1 MMVVLFIFPNFKN
14 SSKDHF
20 MKHLRYSIYLLLCL
34 LIAYTAIA
42 QKANSSNVQNSNS
55 AEKARWEKHVAQT
68 TIIRDEWGVPHIYG
82 KTDADAV
89 FGLMYAQCEEN
100 FPQIEKNYLEML
112 GRLQELKENDISV
125 THHEEKIYADLM
137 MKLIQDST
145 DAIKD
150 YNKSPVW
157 FQKLLQAHADG
168 INYYLAKHPNVRP
181 QVITKF
187 KPWYH
192 LMWTDGSVSPTR
204 SGGIKEIDVAKFY
217 GQVKD
222 GDVYNKASSQ
232 NLFDMEDKTLKGSNG
247 FAIAPM
253 HSKSGNAML
262 YINPHVPFY
271 FRSEMHMVSEEGLNV
286 YGAVTWGQLF
296 IYQGFNEHAGW
307 MHTSSY
313 ADVADVYLEK
323 VVKNA
328 SAFTYEYENKQL
340 PIITRVIDVKYYD
353 NGVLKTKLINTYK
366 THHGPVMGSKDGK
379 WLSLHEN
386 NRSLNALIECWT
398 RTKSKNLKD
407 YTTALNLLANNSNN
421 TVYADADG
429 NIAYWHGNFMPK
441 RNDPSFDYTR
451 PVDGTLKATDWNGVH
466 PLNEIVQSINPVN
479 GWLQNCN
486 ATPFTVAGDYSPKAT
501 NYPSYMAPDGENP
514 RGLNAVRLLGTIDKI
529 NLDELIKLGY
539 NKHLTAFDILLPSM
553 ISESRKIQTDTN
565 VERARKNLMTPE
577 LEKALDYLEKW
588 NHDANTNS
596 IAQSIA
602 IMWMSEMNNP
612 NNHFQFSFVPSTEE
626 EGTMMIK
633 RFESINEKEINLKL
647 FCLKNALN
655 NLKATY
661 GSWEIPWGQINR
673 YQRVNPGTNFND
685 SEASIAVAQTSSK
698 YGQLPAFESK
708 IMFSENNSRTTKRYG
723 YSGNSFVAAVSFG
736 KKLEAKTII
745 TGGQS
750 RWANDKHFTDQA
762 QDYIDGNF
770 KTIHFYKED
779 VLAHKVTSYKPGLE
793 R

>member
-1 MMVVLFIFPNFKN
+1 
-14 SSKDHF
+14 
-20 MKHLRYSIYLLLCL
+20 
-34 LIAYTAIA
+34 
-42 QKANSSNVQNSNS
+42 
-55 AEKARWEKHVAQT
+55 
-68 TIIRDEWGVPHIYG
+68 
-82 KTDADAV
+82 
-89 FGLMYAQCEEN
+89 MYAQCEEN
-100 FPQIEKNYLEML
+100 FPQIEKNFLEML
-112 GRLQELKENDISV
+112 GRLQELKENDIAV
-125 THHEEKIYADLM
+125 THQESKIYADLM
-137 MKLIQDST
+137 MKLIQDSA

-150 YNKSPVW
+150 YNNSPIW

-168 INYYLAKHPNVRP
+168 INYYLAKHPNVHP
-181 QVITKF
+181 KVITTF

-204 SGGIKEIDVAKFY
+204 SGGIKEKDVAKFY
-217 GQVKD
+217 GQIQD
-222 GDVYNKASSQ
+222 ADVYNKTSIQSA
-232 NLFDMEDKTLKGSNG
+232 FDMEDKTLKGSNG
-247 FAIAPM
+247 FAIAPK

-286 YGAVTWGQLF
+286 YGAVTWGQMF

-323 VVKNA
+323 VSKQA
-328 SAFTYEYENKQL
+328 SGFTYEYENKQL
-340 PIITRVIDVKYYD
+340 PITTRMIDVKYYD
-353 NGVLKTKLINTYK
+353 NGVLKTKQIITYK
-366 THHGPVMGSKDGK
+366 THHGPVMGARDNK

-386 NRSLNALIECWT
+386 NRSLNALMECWS
-398 RTKSKNLKD
+398 RTKSKNLKE
-407 YTTALNLLANNSNN
+407 YTNALNLLANNSNN

-451 PVDGTLKATDWNGVH
+451 PVDGSIKATDWNGVH

-486 ATPFTVAGDYSPKAT
+486 ATPFTVAGTNSPKSE

-514 RGLNAVRLLGTIDKI
+514 RGLNAVRLLGAIDKI
-529 NLDELIKLGY
+529 SLDELIQLGY

-565 VERARKNLMTPE
+565 IERARKNLMTPE
-577 LEKALDYLEKW
+577 LEKAIGYLENW
-588 NHDANTNS
+588 NHDADTSS

-602 IMWMSEMNNP
+602 IMWMTEMNNP
-612 NNHFQFSFVPSTEE
+612 NNHFRFSFVPSTEE

-633 RFESINEKEINLKL
+633 RFQSMNEKEINLKL
-647 FCLKNALN
+647 YCLKNALN
-655 NLKATY
+655 NLKASY
-661 GSWEIPWGQINR
+661 GSWEIPWGSINR
-673 YQRVNPGTNFND
+673 YQRVDPGAPFKDTDF
-685 SEASIAVAQTSSK
+685 SIAVAQTSSK
-698 YGQLPAFESK
+698 YGQLPAFESRA
-708 IMFSENNSRTTKRYG
+708 MTYPNATLKRYG
-723 YSGNSFVAAVSFG
+723 YSGNSFIAAVSFG

-762 QDYIDGNF
+762 QMYIDGNF